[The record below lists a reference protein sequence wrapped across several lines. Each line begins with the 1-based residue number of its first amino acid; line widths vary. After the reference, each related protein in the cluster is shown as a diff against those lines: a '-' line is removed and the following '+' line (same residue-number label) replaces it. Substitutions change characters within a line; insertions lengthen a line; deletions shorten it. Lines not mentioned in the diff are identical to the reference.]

1 MAAEISAEKLR
12 SLLESIAQ
20 IHGEA
25 DLEGLVGR
33 VCRQACALL
42 GADRA
47 TLYVLDKASGDLYGP
62 LVMGPDRKVIRL
74 KLHQGV
80 AGLVAA
86 TGQAMVVEDPHAD
99 PRFDPGVDK
108 ALGYRTERIACAP
121 LTNRRGE
128 VLGVLQ
134 VLNKTAGPFTPED
147 EEVLRLLAAQ
157 SGLALAGVQLY
168 DGLRT
173 TLDRLSRLMK
183 VSAAVSSELDLDTL
197 LGVISH
203 TTSHLLQAERSTV
216 FLADRAKGELWSRLA
231 EGIERSEIRIPLA
244 TGIAGAVASTG
255 TTIRI
260 DDAYTD
266 TRFNPEVD
274 KRTGFQTRNILCV
287 PMRNPRGEVIGVFQ
301 VLNKRGGSFSPLD
314 EQLLASLSSQAAVAV
329 ENARLY
335 DEVQRAYGEL
345 QALDRMKS
353 DFLNAISHELRTP
366 LAPIMGY
373 TEMLLSGS
381 LGVLPPK
388 AERGLQAIADSGRR
402 LLNLIES
409 LLAFIRLD
417 QGDMHLRRTPT
428 PLATFLAKALEP
440 FATRA
445 EERQIALRLDVPE
458 ELPPVLADGE
468 ELAMVLQQLLDNA
481 LKFSEPGGRV
491 LVQARAVAA
500 TDDEP
505 AGVEV
510 VVADEGIGVEPAL
523 HQRIFDRFYQVD
535 SSLTRQFG
543 GVGIGL
549 AIVKQIVEAHGSRML
564 VESEPG
570 KGASFRFRLPRAD
583 QAPDDDAEKNAR
595 RPRS

>member
-1 MAAEISAEKLR
+1 MAADISAETLR
-12 SLLESIAQ
+12 SLLDSIGQ

-25 DLEGLVGR
+25 DLEGLIGR
-33 VCRQACALL
+33 VCRQACLLL
-42 GADRA
+42 GADRS
-47 TLYVLDKASGDLYGP
+47 TLYLLDKASGELHGP
-62 LVMGPDRKVIRL
+62 LIMGPDRKIIRL

-108 ALGYRTERIACAP
+108 ALGYRTARIACAP

-134 VLNKTAGPFTPED
+134 VLNKTSGPFTPED

-157 SGLALAGVQLY
+157 TGMALASVQLY

-183 VSAAVSSELDLDTL
+183 IGAAVSSELDLDAL
-197 LGVISH
+197 LRVISH

-216 FLADRAKGELWSRLA
+216 FLVDRAQGELWSRLA
-231 EGIERSEIRIPLA
+231 EGMERSEIRIPLS

-255 TTIRI
+255 TTVRI

-274 KRTGFQTRNILCV
+274 RRTGFQTRNILCV

-301 VLNKRGGSFSPLD
+301 VLNKRDGPFSALD

-329 ENARLY
+329 ENARLH
-335 DEVQRAYGEL
+335 DEVQRAYAEL
-345 QALDRMKS
+345 QVLDRMKS

-381 LGVLPPK
+381 LGALPPK
-388 AERGLQAIADSGRR
+388 AERGLQAIADSGQR

-417 QGDMHLRRTPT
+417 QGDMHLRRTPLQ
-428 PLATFLAKALEP
+428 LAPFLTKALEP
-440 FATRA
+440 FRA
-445 EERQIALRLDVPE
+445 RADERKIHLQLEVPAD
-458 ELPPVLADGE
+458 LPPVLADGE
-468 ELAMVLQQLLDNA
+468 ELGMAVMHLLDNA
-481 LKFSEPGGRV
+481 TKFTDAGGRV
-491 LVQARAVAA
+491 EVRARPVGA
-500 TDDEP
+500 TGDEP
-505 AGVEV
+505 AGVEIAV
-510 VVADEGIGVEPAL
+510 IDDGIGIDPAL
-523 HQRIFDRFYQVD
+523 QQRIFDRFYQVD

-549 AIVKQIVEAHGSRML
+549 AVVKQIVEAHGGRVR

-570 KGASFRFRLPRAD
+570 KGATFRFRLPL
-583 QAPDDDAEKNAR
+583 AE
-595 RPRS
+595 